1 MSRGWERFSAFC
13 GVGGAKWGEKSP
25 NKGLRIEPM
34 NHSQIQHRAIAKTRK
49 PVLPLLGGEGR
60 GEGER

>member
-1 MSRGWERFSAFC
+1 MSRRYRERISR
-13 GVGGAKWGEKSP
+13 KRS
-25 NKGLRIEPM
+25 RIEPM

-49 PVLPLLGGEGR
+49 PFLPLLGGEGR